1 MERNSEKKLFLL
13 LQRKISPFLAI
24 LTRYKL
30 LYRPAKEMYILSL
43 FFLWIR
49 HFCCRLLSTC
59 SNEWAGRAQRQEGE
73 GIVVLLDVFFP
84 LSNRKIWERERDGPC
99 VTTTPLHL
107 FSSKKK
113 EHVRWALSY
122 CTCLLGRASLV
133 AKWLAR
139 SLHNTDHDPIESP
152 WTFFS
157 YKSQKKK
164 KRERSHFVYIRREEE
179 VVFF

>member
-43 FFLWIR
+43 VLFFCECDT
-49 HFCCRLLSTC
+49 FVADC
-59 SNEWAGRAQRQEGE
+59 SQLVVIEWAGRAQRQEG
-73 GIVVLLDVFFP
+73 GGVVVLLDVFFP
-84 LSNRKIWERERDGPC
+84 LQQKNRGERDGPC

-113 EHVRWALSY
+113 R
-122 CTCLLGRASLV
+122 TCKVGSELLYVSAWESI
-133 AKWLAR
+133 AR
-139 SLHNTDHDPIESP
+139 GEMAGPVLI
-152 WTFFS
+152 
-157 YKSQKKK
+157 
-164 KRERSHFVYIRREEE
+164 
-179 VVFF
+179 